1 MADIDF
7 SKYADP
13 VRPAPTD
20 SVDFSKY
27 ADPVGTPKATGGQMG
42 AAALEAGGRAVLEGS
57 GVLAGAASGAA
68 IGSTVMPGVGT
79 VGGALVGGYLGYKS
93 GEMAGESLGLRSPE
107 QMPPQV
113 RPAAY
118 AGQAV
123 GGSLPFAAAPFAA
136 GAVGLRATERQIG
149 EVGYSAAS
157 SMVGKFLN
165 QIVNTAMRRPATTAV
180 GEATMASSAGVSS
193 AVSEAVAPGR
203 SDIRANAE
211 MLGGILNPI
220 NLTMATTRKATD
232 MVRSAITRFS
242 PAAQQTA
249 AAKRLSEILAAT
261 EEDPVALARALRASG
276 MVDQQMPLTAAQK
289 TGSPALG
296 ALEGFLARYDK
307 QFGAEAAE
315 RARAGMDATRG
326 LITLLNKTGDP
337 EALAVAA
344 QLRQDYYRKMMTDSI
359 AVAEREALAKS
370 GSIAKDTPDA
380 RERLSR
386 QAHKALSKA
395 MDDAR
400 AVERELWNAVDGT
413 RSVQTTNLQQ
423 TFDTI
428 VADTLPELRGKKLP
442 SEVKAFLERVNKPVE
457 GGFDYDPTT
466 MTIRDT
472 QASAPGTNA
481 DEMRKLRSELL
492 ALARAADRDP
502 DKAGM
507 ARVYNDLAE
516 AVLDDLDAAFS
527 GAGDNAYTEART
539 FTREFHDTFT
549 RTLAGDALATTKTRN
564 NKIAP
569 ELLLT
574 KALATGKQA
583 GALQLRELEEATR
596 FLPQRGFADDSS
608 YRLMMDSQERL
619 FRLAAADSLDPL
631 TGRASPDRIAKFI
644 RDNRTLLNRFPEVEA
659 DLRAAVKSEDRLRT
673 VENRAKGVETLLQK
687 QGTFASLLGAS
698 GNNPAVR
705 AEVARKAASR
715 VIVAPDQEA
724 ELTRLVNVAQG
735 GGTGRGGR
743 ITIQPKEAMDGLKAS
758 IYNEVLSKST
768 TKDGV
773 LDLDAVQ
780 SYFTRPTSVGK
791 KPLLTLLQEKGVMD
805 AKEVQNLR
813 ALFNE
818 ASNIARSQRP
828 GTAVDVKQSVADRAM
843 SMFSRILG
851 SKIASAGQAMT
862 GSGNSASLI
871 VHGAAARFAEE
882 TMTKMPIASVN
893 KVLVEAMMD
902 PEKMALLLTKV
913 DDPQEAAF
921 VARRIHGWFV
931 QSALFEAYDQTERE
945 IERATAVPE
954 FQMLTQPR

>member
-13 VRPAPTD
+13 VKPAPTD
-20 SVDFSKY
+20 SVDFTKY
-27 ADPVGTPKATGGQMG
+27 ADPVSQPRPTAGQMG
-42 AAALEAGGRAVLEGS
+42 SAALEAGGRAVLEGS
-57 GVLAGAASGAA
+57 GALAGAGSGAA
-68 IGSTVMPGVGT
+68 VGSMLMPGVGT
-79 VGGALVGGYLGYKS
+79 LAGTLVGGFIGYKS
-93 GEMAGESLGLRSPE
+93 GEMAGESLGLRSPD
-107 QMPPQV
+107 QMPAPL
-113 RPAAY
+113 RPAGY
-118 AGQAV
+118 AGAAI
-123 GGSLPFAAAPFAA
+123 GGAAPFAAAPFAA
-136 GAVGLRATERQIG
+136 AAAGLRATEQQIG
-149 EVGYSAAS
+149 QVGYSAGS
-157 SMVGKFLN
+157 TMVGRFLN
-165 QIVNTAMRRPATTAV
+165 QLVNTARTRPIATGV
-180 GEATMASSAGVSS
+180 GEATMAGSAATG
-193 AVSEAVAPGR
+193 AALSEAVAPGR
-203 SDIRANAE
+203 SDIRVNAE
-211 MLGGILNPI
+211 MVAGVANPI
-220 NLTMATTRKATD
+220 NLTMAVTRKAVD
-232 MVRSAITRFS
+232 VVRTAVTRFS

-249 AAKRLSEILAAT
+249 AAKSLSEILAVT
-261 EEDPVALARALRASG
+261 GEDPVALARALRASG
-276 MVDQQMPLTAAQK
+276 LVDQQTPLTAAQK

-296 ALEGFLARYDK
+296 AMEAHLARYDR
-307 QFGAEAAE
+307 QFGAEAGE
-315 RARAGMDATRG
+315 RARAGLDATRS
-326 LITLLNKTGDP
+326 LITILNKTGDP
-337 EALAVAA
+337 EALAAAA
-344 QLRQDYYRKMMTDSI
+344 QLRQDYYRKLMADAV

-370 GSIAKDTPDA
+370 GRITKDTPDA
-380 RERLSR
+380 REKLSTNAR
-386 QAHKALSKA
+386 EALGKA
-395 MDDAR
+395 MEDAR
-400 AVERELWNAVDGT
+400 AVERELWGAVDGT
-413 RSVQTTNLQQ
+413 RSVQTANLQQ

-442 SEVKAFLERVNKPVE
+442 SEVKAFLERVNKPAE
-457 GGFDYDPTT
+457 GGFDYDPVT
-466 MTIRDT
+466 MTVRDT
-472 QASAPGTNA
+472 PTAAPGTNV

-516 AVLDDLDAAFS
+516 AVLDDIDAAFS
-527 GAGDNAYTEART
+527 GAGDNAYNEART

-583 GALQLRELEEATR
+583 GALHLRELEEATR
-596 FLPQRGFADDSS
+596 FLPQRGFADDSA

-619 FRLAAADSLDPL
+619 FRLAAADSLDPI
-631 TGRASPDRIAKFI
+631 TGRASPERITKFI
-644 RDNRTLLNRFPEVEA
+644 RDNRTLMNRFPEVEA

-673 VENRAKGVETLLQK
+673 IENRAKGVETLMQK

-715 VIVAPDQEA
+715 VIVAADQEA

-743 ITIQPKEAMDGLKAS
+743 ITIQPKDAVDGLKAA

-773 LDLDAVQ
+773 LDIDAVR

-791 KPLLTLLQEKGVMD
+791 KPLLTLMQEKGVMD
-805 AKEVQNLR
+805 PKEVQNLKS
-813 ALFNE
+813 LFDA
-818 ASNIARSQRP
+818 ASSIARSQRP
-828 GTAVDVKQSVADRAM
+828 GAAVQIEQTMADRATTM
-843 SMFSRILG
+843 LARIFG
-851 SKIASAGQAMT
+851 SKVASAGQAMT
-862 GSGNSASLI
+862 GGGNSASLI

-882 TMTKMPIASVN
+882 AMTKLPIQSVN
-893 KVLVEAMMD
+893 KVLAEAMLD

-945 IERATAVPE
+945 IERATALPE
-954 FQMLTQPR
+954 FQMLTAPR